1 MQPTLSRHF
10 DFGGGSKFTMAS
22 TSSSLTTIF
31 DGNSKPRYEELRAE
45 RKLITKSIKDFR
57 EKRRKFDAVTDE
69 ELNADF
75 GLVDEG
81 MDVDTMRSDIALNI
95 RTWVSRAHDSLDI
108 NADVDREMLARMSGY
123 VERTRLFLIRNPK
136 ILETDSEKRISCD
149 LPTPSMMLPLK
160 NQPPSLPPPN
170 NGNGVRDSEFCAR
183 DASDPPLASTG
194 NAYSPLVGAS
204 GGVVDN
210 QQKRK
215 RVRRKK
221 SINLDALHRGDAIPA
236 SLPTSNFL
244 AMRNNA
250 TSVQIQSHQQQQLP
264 QRQDVQLPV
273 NIPRP
278 PTFENV
284 IHDDMVSALSEEAAL
299 RLRMMALSQ
308 VKEMRPPTKFT
319 SGSPMDF

>member
-1 MQPTLSRHF
+1 MF
-10 DFGGGSKFTMAS
+10 S

-31 DGNSKPRYEELRAE
+31 DGNSEPRYEELRAE

-69 ELNADF
+69 DLNADF

-95 RTWVSRAHDSLDI
+95 RTWISRAHESLDI

-123 VERTRLFLIRNPK
+123 VEHARLFLIKNPK
-136 ILETDSEKRISCD
+136 ILESDNEKRILCD
-149 LPTPSMMLPLK
+149 LPIPSMVLPLK
-160 NQPPSLPPPN
+160 NQSPSLPPSN
-170 NGNGVRDSEFCAR
+170 IGNEVRDNQFHAE
-183 DASDPPLASTG
+183 DASDPPLATG
-194 NAYSPLVGAS
+194 NASLPLVGAI

-221 SINLDALHRGDAIPA
+221 SLTLDALHRGNAIPS

-244 AMRNNA
+244 AMRNDA
-250 TSVQIQSHQQQQLP
+250 TSQQQQPP

-273 NIPRP
+273 NTPRP
-278 PTFENV
+278 PVYGNV
-284 IHDDMVSALSEEAAL
+284 INDDMVSALSEEAAL
-299 RLRMMALSQ
+299 
-308 VKEMRPPTKFT
+308 
-319 SGSPMDF
+319 